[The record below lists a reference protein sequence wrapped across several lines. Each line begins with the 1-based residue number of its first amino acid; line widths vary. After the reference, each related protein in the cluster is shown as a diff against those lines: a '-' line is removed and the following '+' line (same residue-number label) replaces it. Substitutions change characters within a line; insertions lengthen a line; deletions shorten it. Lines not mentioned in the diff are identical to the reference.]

1 MVADAGAPHPYIPHT
16 DADRRIMLDRLG
28 LRSTAQLFDALPAAY
43 RDPQIELPP
52 ALSEPELLYLLRT
65 RAAENGDALRPSFL
79 GAGAYHRSVPSI
91 VPYLVSRSEF
101 MTAYTPYQPEISQG
115 TLQSAFEF

>member
-1 MVADAGAPHPYIPHT
+1 MVADGGSAHPPYIPNT
-16 DADRRIMLDRLG
+16 EADRALMLARLG
-28 LRSTAQLFDALPAAY
+28 LQSSEDLFAALPAAY
-43 RDPQIELPP
+43 RDPKIDLLP
-52 ALSEPELLYLLRT
+52 ALAEPELLRRMRARGAET
-65 RAAENGDALRPSFL
+65 RDASTRPSFL

-115 TLQSAFEF
+115 TL